1 MQNSGY
7 YLDLNRFTLE
17 ELKELLKSSRL
28 LPSQQILLDDI
39 DERFAVLK
47 GMGIESLAQ
56 LQKAL
61 KTKKSVVAFA
71 AETGMLENYLTVL
84 RREVNSYQPK
94 PINLKDFPGV
104 DMGVIQTLEQQGIKN
119 TKQLFPH
126 VLTPESREVFAEEN
140 QIVAEDLLELTKLT
154 DVARLKWVGP
164 KFARLVIESP
174 YDTVENIAGSD
185 YEEFYRAIMRVNEEK
200 GIYKGGLG
208 LEDMKLWITAVVP
221 LVPQVIVY

>member
-61 KTKKSVVAFA
+61 KTKTAVTEEKCGCLRRGNRHARELSDRFA
-71 AETGMLENYLTVL
+71 ARG
-84 RREVNSYQPK
+84 
-94 PINLKDFPGV
+94 
-104 DMGVIQTLEQQGIKN
+104 EQ
-119 TKQLFPH
+119 LP
-126 VLTPESREVFAEEN
+126 AE
-140 QIVAEDLLELTKLT
+140 AD
-154 DVARLKWVGP
+154 
-164 KFARLVIESP
+164 
-174 YDTVENIAGSD
+174 
-185 YEEFYRAIMRVNEEK
+185 
-200 GIYKGGLG
+200 
-208 LEDMKLWITAVVP
+208 
-221 LVPQVIVY
+221 